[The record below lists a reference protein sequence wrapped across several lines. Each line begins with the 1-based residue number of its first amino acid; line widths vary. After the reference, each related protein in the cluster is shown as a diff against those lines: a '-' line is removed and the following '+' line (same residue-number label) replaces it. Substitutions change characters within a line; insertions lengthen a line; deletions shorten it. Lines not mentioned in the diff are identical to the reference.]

1 MSLIASIAA
10 LHVLLPGAALAQ
22 RASQAVPSPRQS
34 FNLNGD
40 WRIRVGDDAGFSQAA
55 HDDKDWSSVSLPHAF
70 NEDQA
75 FAVDGHKHAEG
86 IIWYRKHITL
96 PADAPRGRAFLEFQ
110 GVRQAADIWVNGQK
124 MGVSENGV
132 MAFGVDITAALRP
145 GDNVIAVRVDNHWDY
160 RERATDTKF
169 QWEDKNFYANFGGI
183 NKSVRLH
190 LTGPVYQTLPL
201 YSSLGSSGA
210 YIWTDGFD
218 LPHRAATLHAESEV
232 RNAGKAPLN
241 VHYSVLLRDLQGKQ
255 VARFAGEQQTIAP
268 GATATLH
275 AQQHLSGLHFW
286 SWGYGY
292 LYKLTGVLS
301 DDTGRVIDA
310 VDINTG
316 FRATQFDHGVLRL
329 NGKVLQ
335 LKGYAQRSTNEW
347 PALGTD
353 TPPWMS
359 DFSNGL
365 ITGSNGNLV
374 RWMHVTPAKQDIESA
389 DRLGLIEAM
398 PAGDS
403 EGDPTDRRWDQRVE
417 VMRDAIIYNRNNPSI
432 LFYESGNHGIT
443 DAHMAQMRALKTRWD
458 PHGGRA
464 IGSREMLGSKTAEY
478 GGEMLYINKSA
489 SKPLWAM
496 EYSRDEAAR
505 ANQDE
510 DTPPFHKDA
519 PDYNRNVETMAVED
533 VRRWWDYYQQRPGGG
548 NRASAGGVKIGF
560 TDSNSHFRGDN
571 NYRRSGVVDALRLP
585 KDPWYVHQAIW
596 DGWVE
601 AGGHHVHVIGHWT
614 YPAGTRRTV
623 QVVSNGEAVELF
635 LNGHSLGKGERD
647 SGFLF
652 TFKDI
657 AFAPGTLRAVA
668 SFADGR
674 KAEEVLE
681 TAGAAA
687 SIRLTSHTGPK
698 GLLADGSDVMM
709 VDVEVVDAQGRR
721 VPTAFNPIDFTL
733 DGAAEWRGGMAQ
745 GDSSGK
751 PRPTVAVMPPTYAGT
766 TSFAGV
772 ARDEDNFILAKH
784 LPVELGINRVLI
796 RSTAQAGAIHLS
808 ASAPGLKGATL
819 DTRSHTVPSSGG
831 LSTLFPEDAQPSD
844 LARGPT
850 PSGETVVPRFVTLHP
865 VEILAGSNQQTAASS
880 HDDNE
885 ATTWS
890 SDGKPENAWIEYR
903 FARPESVSELSL
915 RLTGWR
921 IRSYPIRVTLDGK
934 VIFEGETPKS
944 LGYVNLPMAPAR
956 GTRLRITLT
965 GPTADRDAF
974 GKIVEVKNDKVAAS
988 VGADSVPAGWHL
1000 SIVEADLLG
1009 PAGK

>member
-1 MSLIASIAA
+1 MAAIAA
-10 LHVLLPGAALAQ
+10 LQALLPAVVLAQ
-22 RASQAVPSPRQS
+22 RASQAVPSPRRS

-40 WRIRVGDDAGFSQAA
+40 WRMHPGDDPGFSAA
-55 HDDKDWSSVSLPHAF
+55 AFSEAGWSTVSLPHAF

-75 FAVDGHKHAEG
+75 FAVDGHNHAEG
-86 IIWYRKHITL
+86 IVWYRKHLTL
-96 PADAPRGRAFLEFQ
+96 PPHAADGRAFLEFQ
-110 GVRQAADIWVNGQK
+110 GVRQAADVWVNGRK
-124 MGVSENGV
+124 TGLSENGV
-132 MAFGVDITAALRP
+132 MAFGVDITDALHP

-169 QWEDKNFYANFGGI
+169 QWEDRNFYANFGGI

-190 LTGPVYQTLPL
+190 LTGPAYQTLPL
-201 YSSLGSSGA
+201 YSTLGTSGSYVWA
-210 YIWTDGFD
+210 DGFD
-218 LPHRAATLHAESEV
+218 LPHAAATIHAESEV
-232 RNAGKAPLN
+232 RNAGRAPLHL
-241 VHYSVLLRDLQGKQ
+241 HYSLLLRDLEGRQ
-255 VARFAGEQQTIAP
+255 VARVAGEQQTIAP
-268 GATATLH
+268 GASATLH
-275 AQQHLSGLHFW
+275 AAQRVSGLHFW

-292 LYKLTGVLS
+292 LYTATGILT
-301 DDTGRVIDA
+301 DDAGKVVDA
-310 VDINTG
+310 VDIRTG

-353 TPPWMS
+353 VPPWLS

-389 DRLGLIEAM
+389 DRLGLIQAM

-403 EGDPTDRRWDQRVE
+403 EGDPTGRRWDQRVE

-443 DAHMAQMRALKTRWD
+443 DAHMAQMRALKAQWD

-464 IGSREMLGSKTAEY
+464 IGSREMLGSNTAEY

-489 SKPLWAM
+489 TKPLWAM

-505 ANQDE
+505 AYQD
-510 DTPPFHKDA
+510 DNTPPFHKDA

-533 VRRWWDYYQQRPGGG
+533 VRRWWDYYEQRPGGG
-548 NRASAGGVKIGF
+548 DRVSAGGVKIGF

-585 KDPWYVHQAIW
+585 KDPWYVHQAMW

-614 YPAGTRRTV
+614 YPVSTKRTV

-635 LNGHSLGKGERD
+635 LNGRSLGKGLRE

-657 AFAPGTLRAVA
+657 PFSPGTLRAVA
-668 SFADGR
+668 SFADGT
-674 KAEEVLE
+674 KAEDVLE
-681 TAGAAA
+681 TAGAPEA
-687 SIRLTSHTGPK
+687 IRLTPHTGPK

-721 VPTAFNPIDFTL
+721 VPTSFRSIDFAL
-733 DGAAEWRGGMAQ
+733 EGAGEWRGGMAQ

-751 PRPTVAVMPPTYAGT
+751 PRAAVAVMPPTYAGT
-766 TSFAGV
+766 TSFAGT
-772 ARDEDNFILAKH
+772 ARTEDNLILSKH

-796 RSTAQAGAIHLS
+796 RSTPQAGAIHLS
-808 ASAPGLKGATL
+808 ASAPGLKGA
-819 DTRSHTVPSSGG
+819 RIAAQSIAVPSHGG
-831 LSTLFPEDAQPSD
+831 LSSLFPEDAQPSD
-844 LARGPT
+844 LSRGPT
-850 PSGETVVPRFVTLHP
+850 PAGETVRPRFVTLHP
-865 VEILAGSNQQTAASS
+865 VEITAGSNPADAAKS

-885 ATTWS
+885 ATAWS
-890 SDGKPENAWIEYR
+890 SDGKPENAWIDYR
-903 FARPESVSELSL
+903 FARPESVSQLSL

-934 VIFEGETPKS
+934 VIYAGETPKS
-944 LGYVNLPMAPAR
+944 LGYVNLPMAAAR
-956 GTRLRITLT
+956 GTHLRITLT
-965 GPTADRDAF
+965 GPTEDRDAF

-988 VGADSVPAGWHL
+988 VGADAVPPGWRL

-1009 PAGK
+1009 PVAR